1 MKNGKFFFNAK
12 EFEVVTNNG
21 YKIFIH
27 KRTRQFQVL
36 RQIQQ
41 HHIEK
46 VDITFNKL
54 TNSIMVVKTN
64 RLNEYGKSINGKG
77 TVISSQKGLTV
88 RVKQKR
94 PPSKWQEPKLTRLVL
109 A

>member
-12 EFEVVTNNG
+12 EFEVITNNG

-27 KRTRQFQVL
+27 KRSRQSQVL

-41 HHIEK
+41 HLIK
-46 VDITFNKL
+46 RVNILFDKL
-54 TNSIMVVKTN
+54 TNSIVVIKEQ
-64 RLNEYGKSINGKG
+64 RLNEYGKSVNGKG

-94 PPSKWQEPKLTRLVL
+94 PPSKWQEPKLTRLAL
-109 A
+109 I